1 MHTNFHTGYW
11 FSSQFSFPV
20 LPGQL
25 EVFHNALL
33 KYCPKHIH
41 FEYAAMQARTM
52 LAIMD
57 HNENHTTRQDQAT
70 TAAGKTYKYSKR
82 QSAPITMLFL
92 T

>member
-1 MHTNFHTGYW
+1 MTVLHRSCAHIFIQVIVSVLS
-11 FSSQFSFPV
+11 FFPV

-41 FEYAAMQARTM
+41 FEHAAMQARTM

-57 HNENHTTRQDQAT
+57 HNENHTTQREQAT
-70 TAAGKTYKYSKR
+70 AAAGKT
-82 QSAPITMLFL
+82 
-92 T
+92 